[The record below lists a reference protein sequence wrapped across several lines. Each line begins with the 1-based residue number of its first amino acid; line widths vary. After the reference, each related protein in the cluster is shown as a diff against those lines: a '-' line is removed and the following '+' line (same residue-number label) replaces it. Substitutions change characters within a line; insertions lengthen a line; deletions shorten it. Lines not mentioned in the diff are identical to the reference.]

1 MRAVIGLLLFAN
13 LLLFAW
19 WQMQPEPGPELPPVP
34 PALGPGVAEL
44 RLLSERPAAAVEAS
58 QPPAVEPEPVAEAE
72 PGTGTETVT
81 VIEPE
86 APVSPTDEQDI
97 AAPAAEAPSPAP
109 VPQVASTP
117 PAQPVCS
124 TIGPFNTREAAEA
137 LAGELG
143 GRGLEV
149 EVRMSRS
156 REPAGYWVFLPV
168 VDRRAGQAAAER
180 LVAAGVKDYFVGPDF
195 VSLGIYRDRATAER
209 RNRELQAMG
218 YDTRMERRFRKREV
232 YWLDV
237 REPAQAQLAAE
248 DWAALQAAHPDV
260 RRQVN
265 DCE

>member
-1 MRAVIGLLLFAN
+1 MRALIGLLLLAN
-13 LLLFAW
+13 LVLFAW
-19 WQMQPEPGPELPPVP
+19 WQMQPEPGPEPPPVP
-34 PALGPGVAEL
+34 PALGSGVAEL
-44 RLLSERPAAAVEAS
+44 RLLSERPASAVEAG
-58 QPPAVEPEPVAEAE
+58 QPPAVEPAPVAEAVAVPE
-72 PGTGTETVT
+72 SGETAVESEVPAASVDEET
-81 VIEPE
+81 MAASAPE
-86 APVSPTDEQDI
+86 ET
-97 AAPAAEAPSPAP
+97 APAPAP
-109 VPQVASTP
+109 EVVSAPP
-117 PAQPVCS
+117 PAPVCS
-124 TIGPFNTREAAEA
+124 TIGPFDTREAAEA

-149 EVRMSRS
+149 ELRMTRS

-168 VDRRAGQAAAER
+168 ADRRAGQAAAER

-237 REPAQAQLAAE
+237 REPGQAQLAAE
-248 DWAALQAAHPDV
+248 DWAALQATHPDV
-260 RRQVN
+260 QRQVN